1 MICYDATLVNE
12 NSIRVAM
19 PDPGQA
25 KSLIPALAG
34 ILIDCVEGGASV
46 SFMLPIDRRTAE
58 SFYEGVVE
66 KIANGGAI
74 LFVAFL
80 DGEIAGTVQLNP
92 ESKPNQPHRAD
103 VSKLLVAR
111 GGRNR
116 GVAQALMAALEE
128 TAKER
133 GRTLLCLDTATGS
146 PAERLYEKLG
156 WQRLGVV
163 PRHAMWPQGGFCDT
177 TFFWK
182 DLRGSLAD
190 ESV

>member
-1 MICYDATLVNE
+1 
-12 NSIRVAM
+12 M
-19 PDPGQA
+19 PDAYQA
-25 KSLIPALAG
+25 KALIPELAG

-66 KIANGGAI
+66 KIASGATI

-80 DGEIAGTVQLNP
+80 DGRIAGTVQLNP
-92 ESKPNQPHRAD
+92 EMKPNQPHRAD
-103 VSKLLVAR
+103 VSKLLVDR
-111 GGRNR
+111 RGRNR
-116 GVAQALMAALEE
+116 GVAQALMAAVEVE
-128 TAKER
+128 AKSR

-163 PRHAMWPQGGFCDT
+163 PRHAMWPQGGFSDT

-182 DLRGSLAD
+182 DLS
-190 ESV
+190 